1 MEPSETLRRDGRR
14 IARGVLRC
22 AKRVGVALVVG
33 SLGALAAMCLLTP
46 APDSA
51 AGWAALRDA
60 MRAVFWWVFFG
71 GFVIVAMSGINLF
84 LLSPRAWLA
93 TGWFRAKLVVL
104 AIAIPSLHLWARGRA
119 LAFEAAVAG
128 GDLAALPERWRALG
142 TPFLVA
148 AAFFALVALIARAK
162 TR

>member
-1 MEPSETLRRDGRR
+1 MEPPGTLRRDGRR
-14 IARGVLRC
+14 IARAVLRG
-22 AKRVGVALVVG
+22 AKQIGVALVVG
-33 SLGALAAMCLLTP
+33 GLGALAAMCLLTP

-60 MRAVFWWVFFG
+60 MRAAFWWAFFG
-71 GFVIVAMSGINLF
+71 GFVIVALSGVNLF

-119 LAFEAAVAG
+119 LAFEAAVDA
-128 GDLAALPERWRALG
+128 GDLAALPERWRSLG

-148 AAFFALVALIARAK
+148 AVLFSAVALFARAK